1 MAALESESLA
11 KSREQRKNAG
21 TKMSKLLA
29 DELGEDEFY
38 KTALGGFAEESGDE
52 EYVSEDEQSDQVDS
66 DFSLSETDEII
77 DQDDE
82 DDSKKKRKK
91 TFYKKPTQPKVE
103 GKEKKTA
110 EKAPTE
116 KKIKNDKAVAR
127 ASSRKSTRAA
137 TVRSSDKHRK
147 RMEGKKVDFQ
157 YSLSKHTSSQPP
169 PPPPHKN
176 RNNPLFIIFQNDK
189 KQVKFSQLRPLTQK
203 ELLAEAE
210 VTEQL
215 NIASLKAYQ
224 QMEETKKKAKALKP
238 VRKEPMIR
246 YLSLSM
252 PVIEVNEEI
261 KVVDDGGNE
270 NQSET
275 LVEKNSE
282 KTPELKCSRNFII
295 FTDPKTFPGN
305 YFTSN
310 KVSIP
315 QKAYCPVT
323 GLPAKY
329 KDPVTSL
336 PYATAQAF
344 RYIRE
349 HYAKQTAEVDIK
361 PSDGRMYVSLKN

>member
-1 MAALESESLA
+1 MADKVESESLA

-38 KTALGGFAEESGDE
+38 KTALGGFVEESGDE

-77 DQDDE
+77 EQEDE
-82 DDSKKKRKK
+82 DDSKKKQKK
-91 TFYKKPTQPKVE
+91 TFYKKPARAKAE
-103 GKEKKTA
+103 AKEKKA
-110 EKAPTE
+110 GEKEPTE
-116 KKIKNDKAVAR
+116 KKIKKGKAAAR
-127 ASSRKSTRAA
+127 TCSRKSTRAA

-147 RMEGKKVDFQ
+147 RMEGKKVD
-157 YSLSKHTSSQPP
+157 
-169 PPPPHKN
+169 
-176 RNNPLFIIFQNDK
+176 K
-189 KQVKFSQLRPLTQK
+189 KQVKFAQLRPLTQK

-210 VTEQL
+210 ITEQL
-215 NIASLKAYQ
+215 NVASLKAYQ
-224 QMEETKKKAKALKP
+224 QMEETKKKAKNIKP
-238 VRKEPMIR
+238 VCKEPMIR

-252 PVIEVNEEI
+252 PVIDVNEEI
-261 KVVDDGGNE
+261 KVDDDGGNE
-270 NQSET
+270 NQSEMRM
-275 LVEKNSE
+275 EKNSE
-282 KTPELKCSRNFII
+282 KTLEPKCSRNFII
-295 FTDPKTFPGN
+295 FTDSKTFPGN
-305 YFTSN
+305 FFASN

-329 KDPVTSL
+329 KDPLTGL

-349 HYAKQTAEVDIK
+349 HYAKQEADVHVK
-361 PSDGRMYVSLKN
+361 PNEGQMRSSQRLAQQTTMETT